1 MRTLVAL
8 AAAASVGLQ
17 AAPAA
22 AQQIRVQP
30 QVGVNFANVSEV
42 SELAAG
48 FGIDT
53 KMRIAFHGGV
63 GILFGLSEQ
72 LSIGTGGYY
81 SQQGLKL
88 TQTGEPDV
96 TLKLDYVK
104 VPLTLSAAFPSGGG
118 VTPFVFAGP
127 MVGFKAACKASGG
140 GVSIDC
146 DAGDLAV
153 KSIDF
158 GALLGGGIGIQA
170 GTGMVTLNGWY
181 NLGLT
186 NIDDEAVSGDPKPKN
201 RVFGFSV
208 GYAFPLGGGM

>member
-88 TQTGEPDV
+88 TATGEPDV

-127 MVGFKAACKASGG
+127 MVGFKAACKVSGG
-140 GVSIDC
+140 SVDRLRCGRSLREEHRFRRALRRRDR
-146 DAGDLAV
+146 DPGRDGDGNVERLVQPRA
-153 KSIDF
+153 D
-158 GALLGGGIGIQA
+158 QH
-170 GTGMVTLNGWY
+170 
-181 NLGLT
+181 
-186 NIDDEAVSGDPKPKN
+186 
-201 RVFGFSV
+201 R
-208 GYAFPLGGGM
+208 